1 MGKAIK
7 KKKSKNPVRLIVLP
21 DVVTLPMIPP
31 EETDDPSDDDDDE
44 EDDDDPEE
52 TIAGKKNW
60 GAGGLTG
67 CGIPIGGVGLDGL
80 DGPPG
85 IVDGSVARLL
95 SNSVGSMIE

>member
-1 MGKAIK
+1 MMGKAIK

-52 TIAGKKNW
+52 TIAGKKN
-60 GAGGLTG
+60 
-67 CGIPIGGVGLDGL
+67 
-80 DGPPG
+80 
-85 IVDGSVARLL
+85 
-95 SNSVGSMIE
+95 